1 VDTTPLPRPDD
12 DPFESQPRRVG
23 TGCRRGHTGRSGPGE
38 NRELG
43 QVPGRISAWF
53 GAVVLAL
60 ICAAVWIWL
69 PGVRPW
75 LLAGLGTWYV
85 VTFAIQAALG
95 HRGTCLVRRA
105 GRWFFGPAGALLDP
119 SED

>member
-1 VDTTPLPRPDD
+1 MDTTPLPRPDG
-12 DPFESQPRRVG
+12 DPLAPEPRRVG

-43 QVPGRISAWF
+43 QVPGRVSAWF

-60 ICAAVWIWL
+60 VCAALWTWL
-69 PGVRPW
+69 PVTRPW
-75 LLAGLGTWYV
+75 LPVVLGTWYV
-85 VTFAIQAALG
+85 VVLAVQAALG
-95 HRGTCLVRRA
+95 HRGTCLVRRT
-105 GRWFFGPAGALLDP
+105 GRWYFGPAGALLDP